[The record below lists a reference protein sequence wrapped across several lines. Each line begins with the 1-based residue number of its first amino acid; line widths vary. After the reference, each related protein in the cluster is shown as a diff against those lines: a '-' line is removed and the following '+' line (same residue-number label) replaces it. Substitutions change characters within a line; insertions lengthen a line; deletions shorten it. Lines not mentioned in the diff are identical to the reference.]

1 MKASRV
7 CLFVACWIGT
17 GAIAYAQTTRTW
29 NVASGTWGTTTSWDG
44 GTAASATD
52 PAFFSGAG
60 AGTGAVTVL
69 LEANKTVLGMT
80 FDTGTTTLRGDTAA
94 RILTLGTS
102 GITMNST
109 AGPVTLGV
117 TGSAVNLQ
125 LSGSQT
131 WTNNSGNTFTTIG
144 TVTTAGSSGPV
155 LLTLSGTSTALSS
168 FNAAISGAAGRE
180 ISITKTGLGLWNL
193 SGNNSYAGTTSVE
206 QGSLRIGN
214 VNGLGSGTGGTVVKD
229 GGNLQINTTGTF
241 TENIS
246 IAGAGVPGG
255 SGVTYGALSAT
266 INPGQAVTFSGS
278 ISLTANATI
287 SHFGGQ
293 AGNSSASSVTFS
305 NGISGTGDL
314 TLRSGAANNG
324 RATFMLNGQ
333 STYTG
338 STIFSTGNISG
349 TFTVQSGT
357 NNALPTT
364 TVLNMAASAASGVS
378 VGTVVNYRLGGFD
391 QTLAGLT
398 GGTAGGSGAT
408 AYSNIVTGGS
418 STLSTLTLNVASGT
432 SYTFA
437 GTLGGA
443 GTDENNL
450 ALVKSGAGTQ
460 TLTGNNTY
468 TGLTT
473 ISGGTLALS
482 AAGALATTGTVA
494 VTNSGAA
501 FDISSANSGR
511 TLGMLT
517 GAASSVVSLGANS
530 LTVGD
535 ASSGTFAGVI
545 GGTGGLTKSGA
556 GTLAL
561 TGANT
566 YTGLTTISTGTLA
579 FDRVAALNSSSG
591 ISVAA
596 GSVLEYTGTAGTL
609 SRNVTVSSSGTGTIR
624 NSGGQKLTLSG
635 TLTKD
640 GRVLRLTGGQFDV
653 TGTIVGASQNSDLL
667 VDGTSTVTLL
677 AANTYNGPTFVN
689 QSSSLIVG
697 INNAIP
703 SNSLVTLGDAT
714 TTGTLSLGSFSNAIG
729 GLAFGA
735 GGGTLRLAATS
746 TSAAPLTASTGTMT
760 LTNGTLDLAGSGSTA
775 GLYRVLSGGSV
786 SGQFT
791 SVTGTIAAYQVI
803 YSSTSVDY
811 QQRAVL
817 GAVSVTNPATAII
830 TGGSAAFTYSVT
842 NTALSGG
849 AALPV
854 TGTGLSNVVGTS
866 SGTAAAGSS
875 TGSLSGLI
883 FTGTGVGAG
892 QQGTFTVNAPTAYGS
907 TSATGTVSVDV
918 YGHASGSITGG
929 TIRVAD
935 SIVGYSGALAGLTS
949 ATVSNASGYRVDLK
963 TLGTTSTGGVTINNV
978 NGVTQNTS
986 ATISASVV
994 TGSTTGANAVN
1005 QQFVLTYA
1013 DASSLAGASN
1023 NLGSGTVTVQ
1033 GNVYDHASGSAA
1045 GTTIAL
1051 ADSIVGYTGS
1061 LSGLTSATISNAAGY
1076 RVNLMTTGGTSAGF
1090 VNINN
1095 VSGIASGSSA
1105 LISAAAS
1112 LNGAQTVGT
1121 NALGQVFNLT
1131 YADNSALAGASN
1143 NLGSQSITVTGKVL
1157 DHATSSLASGSTAV
1171 LSTVLTLGTWDYA
1184 QKAWTS
1190 GSSSAGFSIYNLASQ
1205 YGASLTADLSLLS
1218 VSGTGNG
1225 FSTNLGS
1232 YADIGGGSSGQY
1244 WVTVNPTNFL
1254 TSGTQSWIFTIGM
1267 SDKTGMAGATPTNT
1281 LTVTANVI
1289 VVPEPGALALG
1300 GLGIGLAGWM
1310 ARKRRLKNRFISAG

>member
-229 GGNLQINTTGTF
+229 GANLQINTTGTIA
-241 TENIS
+241 ENIS
-246 IAGAGVPGG
+246 IAGAGLPGG
-255 SGVTYGALSAT
+255 VQAAYGALNAA
-266 INPGQAVTFSGS
+266 IVPGEAVTFSGS

-287 SHFGGQ
+287 AHFGGQ

-314 TLRSGAANNG
+314 TLRSISANNG
-324 RATFMLNGQ
+324 RATFTLNGT
-333 STYTG
+333 SSYTG
-338 STIFSTGNISG
+338 NTTLSTQNVSG

-460 TLTGNNTY
+460 TLTGN
-468 TGLTT
+468 
-473 ISGGTLALS
+473 
-482 AAGALATTGTVA
+482 
-494 VTNSGAA
+494 
-501 FDISSANSGR
+501 
-511 TLGMLT
+511 
-517 GAASSVVSLGANS
+517 
-530 LTVGD
+530 
-535 ASSGTFAGVI
+535 
-545 GGTGGLTKSGA
+545 
-556 GTLAL
+556 
-561 TGANT
+561 NT